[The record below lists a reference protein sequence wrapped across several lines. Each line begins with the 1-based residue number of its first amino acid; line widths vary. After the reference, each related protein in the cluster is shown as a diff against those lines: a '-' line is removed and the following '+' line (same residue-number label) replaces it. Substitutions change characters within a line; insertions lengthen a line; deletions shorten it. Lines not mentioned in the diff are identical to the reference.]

1 MSALNDN
8 NNLPGSII
16 DIENEISQDYDPSA
30 WGSTE
35 SVLVIGTAFQGPVG
49 VPTKVYNSDMARYY
63 FGASYDNATH
73 RSASLVPGVQA
84 AYEAGCRTIYA
95 MRVGGKDIY
104 KDFRLCE
111 GKNTYRL
118 RVSGQT
124 PTNITKQCYFRV
136 NVDSGYESI
145 TLYKPA
151 SKATIQESKQG
162 YVDSS
167 NSIIEIEMRLNED
180 NGYTRN
186 DKLTDLVTFF
196 NTNTRNNVLVMSI
209 VDKDG
214 NDVTNDPATQD
225 LCIGSLFNG
234 IYFVGRDKNADG
246 ISPYSVVSASAIVN
260 ESSPKPYSSY
270 NGAFYRVLEFN
281 SDISSEYPIYA
292 RNYDEL
298 KALVRGASVTAGEDY
313 EFLRTAGIVDRLWKK
328 DDTDYEEVE
337 LTNYQIYEKLGSGFA
352 ITAKAVKRE
361 GVDSRGNE
369 RKPRVIETPS
379 DDENHIVGLNEGIYA
394 LLENTEVDYRV
405 LVAANADDKITA
417 KLPKADDFRT
427 SSANSIKLL
436 GNASTGAGA
445 LIEAT
450 TRVDPNDLT
459 AAKSYTFHFAKVAED
474 EVEYDN
480 ITDVYVD
487 HVAQIVARV
496 NGGADAVKAMVK
508 ANAYPDGTSFLV
520 FDDEHATS
528 GVLYRIVNGK
538 LAKMNI
544 ARLANE
550 LISSDL
556 QLYVGKYDKA
566 TNSLTYEA
574 AEAVVTAGSPTTYLN
589 KEYILVDNGSAI
601 FVADVCESAANA
613 GKVALKPLGDLDAM
627 MGDSDNDS
635 KTLIYVED
643 SYGQNNRVNIT
654 TGAADFIPL
663 SEFVDILN
671 DDATLGRLFTFSLTQ
686 DGADQKED
694 YPESIEDEYVLS
706 SGDTYYF
713 QQTRKDAGTHQET
726 DYPGAYYKMDA
737 DREVSYNYSMY
748 IPYRTNDNFVR
759 QLAQHCAYSSLRTSM
774 THGIIGYS
782 PLHTFTLKAMQ
793 QRVDELLAADFSL
806 YAKKPNGRMILNS
819 TKDPVEIGGNV
830 SVTAFQH
837 AIVDTVNSVTTT
849 CNGAAYYAGIISTL
863 PVEKST
869 TMQTTGL
876 SAVDFTFSNSQLRN
890 LCNAGYVCTK
900 DSVNKGICIVDGVT
914 KAPAS
919 ELRSRLS
926 IVRTLNECGKIIREA
941 SEPFIG
947 LKNSVNNR
955 NSLKTAIDSALTELK
970 DKLIQDYQFT
980 IINLATYTTD
990 TEIKINYTILPLNEI
1005 RTITNNITVT
1015 RQALS

>member
-8 NNLPGSII
+8 NNLPGSIV
-16 DIENEISQDYDPSA
+16 DIESEISQDYDPSA

-35 SVLVIGTAFQGPVG
+35 SVLVIGTAFEGPTG

-63 FGASYDNATH
+63 FGASYDNTTH

-111 GKNTYRL
+111 GKGTYYL

-124 PTNITKQCYFRV
+124 PTNVTKQCYFRV
-136 NVDSGYESI
+136 NVNSGSESVV
-145 TLYKPA
+145 LYKPT
-151 SKATIQESKQG
+151 SKATIQENKQG

-167 NSIIEIEMRLNED
+167 TSIIKIEMKLNED
-180 NGYTRN
+180 SGYTRN
-186 DKLTDLVTFF
+186 DKLTDLITTF
-196 NTNTRNNVLVMSI
+196 NNHSQNNVLILSI

-214 NDVTNDPATQD
+214 NDVTNTPDVQD

-246 ISPYSVVSASAIVN
+246 IAPYSIVSASAIVN
-260 ESSPKPYSSY
+260 DSSPKPYSNYS
-270 NGAFYRVLEFN
+270 GSFYRVLDFN

-298 KALVRGASVTAGEDY
+298 KAIVRGASVTAGEDY
-313 EFLRTAGIVDRLWKK
+313 EFLETAGIVDRLWKK
-328 DDTDYEEVE
+328 DETDYEEVD
-337 LTNYQIYEKLGSGFA
+337 LTNYQLYEKLGSGFA

-361 GVDSRGNE
+361 GTDSRGNE

-379 DDENHIVGLNEGIYA
+379 DEDNHIVGLTEGIYA

-417 KLPKADDFRT
+417 KLPKADEFRT
-427 SSANSIKLL
+427 ATANTVKLL

-445 LIEAT
+445 MIEAT
-450 TRVDPNDLT
+450 ARVDSSDLT

-487 HVAQIVARV
+487 HVANVVARID
-496 NGGADAVKAMVK
+496 GGLDKLKTMVK
-508 ANAYPDGTSFLV
+508 ENDYPDGTRFLV
-520 FDDEHATS
+520 FETEADTV
-528 GVLYRIVNGK
+528 GVLYRIVDGK
-538 LAKMNI
+538 ATKMNI

-550 LISSDL
+550 LISSNL
-556 QLYVGKYDKA
+556 QLYVGKYDK
-566 TNSLTYEA
+566 TTSELTFEA
-574 AEAVVTAGSPTTYLN
+574 ADAVVTQDAPTTYMN
-589 KEYILVDNGSAI
+589 KEYILVDNGSSV
-601 FVADVCESAANA
+601 FVADIDESTINA
-613 GKVALKPLGDLDAM
+613 GKVALKPLGDLDVM
-627 MGDSDNDS
+627 MGSSSSDA

-643 SYGQNNRVNIT
+643 SYGQNNRINIT

-663 SEFVDILN
+663 SEFVDVLN
-671 DDATLGRLFTFSLTQ
+671 DDATLGRLFTFKLTQ
-686 DGADQKED
+686 DGSDQKEN
-694 YPESIEDEYVLS
+694 YPESIEDEYVLDT
-706 SGDTYYF
+706 GDTYYF
-713 QQTRKDAGTHQET
+713 EQTRKDTATDT
-726 DYPGAYYKMDA
+726 DVDYPGTYYVMDA
-737 DREVSYNYSMY
+737 DREVSYNYSKY
-748 IPYRTNDNFVR
+748 IPYRTSDNFVR

-782 PLHTFTLKAMQ
+782 PLHTFTLKALQ
-793 QRVDELLAADFSL
+793 QRADDLLAADYSL
-806 YAKKPNGRMILNS
+806 YAKKQNGRLILNT

-837 AIVDTVNSVTTT
+837 AITDTVNSVVTT
-849 CNGAAYYAGIISTL
+849 CNGAGYYAGMISTL
-863 PVEKST
+863 AVEKST
-869 TMQTTGL
+869 TMQPTYL
-876 SAVDFTFSNSQLRN
+876 DSVDFTFSNSQLRS

-900 DSVNKGICIVDGVT
+900 ESSTKGICIVDGVT
-914 KAPAS
+914 RAPSS

-926 IVRTLNECGKIIREA
+926 IVRTLNECGKVIREA
-941 SEPFIG
+941 AEPFIG
-947 LKNSVNNR
+947 LKNSLNNR
-955 NSLKTAIDSALTELK
+955 NALKTAIDSALDNLK
-970 DKLIQDYQFT
+970 DTLIWDYTFT
-980 IINLATYTTD
+980 IVNLSTYTTD
-990 TEIKINYTILPLNEI
+990 TEIKINYTIFPINEI
-1005 RTITNNITVT
+1005 RNITNNITVT